1 MRRIPLSVKN
11 QSIETSGITKDYKE
25 AICEYIWNGFEA
37 NAKNVELEWKHNQ
50 LDGGDIISI
59 ADNGDGINFNN
70 LDNTFGTFL
79 ASQKN
84 SLSLK
89 AKSKAN
95 KGKGRFSFMCC
106 ASDVLWKTVYSDTET
121 QTNYEYELSLSD
133 SSKEFID
140 CSEPQPTIKGTGTIA
155 TLLNVFG
162 FDLND
167 LQSEEFTNYL
177 LTEFVW
183 YLYLNKNTSLHVNG
197 QVLDYSSYI
206 NTNLS
211 EEINV
216 NIFGHD
222 FKINLIVWNAKIKEK
237 FCCYYLDDNNSIKGK
252 NTTTYNRN
260 TIDFNHSV
268 FIKSNFFN
276 KLDVEKIDSPQMT
289 FGGPDDGQ
297 GIIKELNKIVLDLIS
312 RKIDIYMSGKAD
324 TEIEKMIDERKT
336 FPVFSSDIYGQYRK
350 NDLKTVTKALYCAE
364 PRIFYKLKEV
374 QEKSLLAFLN
384 LLLSSEERESVLD
397 IINQIVNLSTEQR
410 KQFASILNKTQLE
423 NIIETISFIEN
434 RYRIIETL
442 KTLIYDLDKFTNER
456 DHIQKIVEQNYWLF
470 GEKYNLASA
479 DKTMTRALEGYL
491 NILYGASKPDSK
503 LDSDQELNRRMDIF
517 LCGSRK
523 TENSHETA
531 IEENIVVELKAPKV
545 PLTKTVLRQIE
556 DYMDYVR
563 RNSPFNGIHRRWKF
577 IAVCKEVDDDVKAK
591 YDTFKDR
598 GKLGLVNITENYEI
612 YALTWDDVF
621 KSFEISHSFCLDKL
635 KLDRDEIISKIKLS
649 SEEKSKETV
658 DKLTNAITSN
668 SED

>member
-177 LTEFVW
+177 LTEFAW

-410 KQFASILNKTQLE
+410 KQFASILN
-423 NIIETISFIEN
+423 
-434 RYRIIETL
+434 
-442 KTLIYDLDKFTNER
+442 
-456 DHIQKIVEQNYWLF
+456 
-470 GEKYNLASA
+470 
-479 DKTMTRALEGYL
+479 
-491 NILYGASKPDSK
+491 
-503 LDSDQELNRRMDIF
+503 
-517 LCGSRK
+517 
-523 TENSHETA
+523 
-531 IEENIVVELKAPKV
+531 
-545 PLTKTVLRQIE
+545 
-556 DYMDYVR
+556 
-563 RNSPFNGIHRRWKF
+563 
-577 IAVCKEVDDDVKAK
+577 
-591 YDTFKDR
+591 
-598 GKLGLVNITENYEI
+598 
-612 YALTWDDVF
+612 
-621 KSFEISHSFCLDKL
+621 
-635 KLDRDEIISKIKLS
+635 
-649 SEEKSKETV
+649 
-658 DKLTNAITSN
+658 
-668 SED
+668 

>member
-177 LTEFVW
+177 LTEFAW

-276 KLDVEKIDSPQMT
+276 KLDVEK
-289 FGGPDDGQ
+289 
-297 GIIKELNKIVLDLIS
+297 N
-312 RKIDIYMSGKAD
+312 
-324 TEIEKMIDERKT
+324 
-336 FPVFSSDIYGQYRK
+336 
-350 NDLKTVTKALYCAE
+350 
-364 PRIFYKLKEV
+364 
-374 QEKSLLAFLN
+374 
-384 LLLSSEERESVLD
+384 
-397 IINQIVNLSTEQR
+397 
-410 KQFASILNKTQLE
+410 
-423 NIIETISFIEN
+423 
-434 RYRIIETL
+434 
-442 KTLIYDLDKFTNER
+442 
-456 DHIQKIVEQNYWLF
+456 
-470 GEKYNLASA
+470 
-479 DKTMTRALEGYL
+479 
-491 NILYGASKPDSK
+491 
-503 LDSDQELNRRMDIF
+503 
-517 LCGSRK
+517 
-523 TENSHETA
+523 
-531 IEENIVVELKAPKV
+531 
-545 PLTKTVLRQIE
+545 
-556 DYMDYVR
+556 
-563 RNSPFNGIHRRWKF
+563 
-577 IAVCKEVDDDVKAK
+577 
-591 YDTFKDR
+591 
-598 GKLGLVNITENYEI
+598 
-612 YALTWDDVF
+612 
-621 KSFEISHSFCLDKL
+621 
-635 KLDRDEIISKIKLS
+635 
-649 SEEKSKETV
+649 
-658 DKLTNAITSN
+658 
-668 SED
+668 

>member
-11 QSIETSGITKDYKE
+11 QSIETSGITKDYRE

-140 CSEPQPTIKGTGTIA
+140 CNEPQPTIKGTGTIA

-177 LTEFVW
+177 LTEFAW

-252 NTTTYNRN
+252 
-260 TIDFNHSV
+260 
-268 FIKSNFFN
+268 
-276 KLDVEKIDSPQMT
+276 
-289 FGGPDDGQ
+289 
-297 GIIKELNKIVLDLIS
+297 
-312 RKIDIYMSGKAD
+312 
-324 TEIEKMIDERKT
+324 
-336 FPVFSSDIYGQYRK
+336 
-350 NDLKTVTKALYCAE
+350 YCAE

-635 KLDRDEIISKIKLS
+635 KLDRDEIISEIKLS

>member
-11 QSIETSGITKDYKE
+11 QSIETSGITKDYRE

-140 CSEPQPTIKGTGTIA
+140 CNEPQPTIKGTGTIA

-177 LTEFVW
+177 LTEFAW

-312 RKIDIYMSGKAD
+312 RKIDMTMKQLRDELNMKGVKNSKGGKISIDVISRMLTNRKYLGEYTFQDITIKDGIPAIISTSLFEKVQDRLAKTKKAPSSHKAD
-324 TEIEKMIDERKT
+324 DDYILTTKLFCGKCKSFMVGESGTNAQGKKYRYYKCVNHKKHQGCDMKSIRKDLIENMTIKYIRE
-336 FPVFSSDIYGQYRK
+336 
-350 NDLKTVTKALYCAE
+350 
-364 PRIFYKLKEV
+364 
-374 QEKSLLAFLN
+374 FLN
-384 LLLSSEERESVLD
+384 DEDLINTLIDLAYDAQHKENEQLPLLRKQLAQTEKGIKNIVDAIEQGISTKSTRERLLDLEQRRNDIEMSISKESIENPMLTKKQFKFWFNQLKKLDISKSEQRQKLVDLFVNSIIIYDDKIKFFFNYKKSTKTITFDELNNCSDLPDSPRPYRVFIKNFVNTLFYLYQLIQTQKHLLLKIKS
-397 IINQIVNLSTEQR
+397 Q
-410 KQFASILNKTQLE
+410 
-423 NIIETISFIEN
+423 
-434 RYRIIETL
+434 
-442 KTLIYDLDKFTNER
+442 
-456 DHIQKIVEQNYWLF
+456 HI
-470 GEKYNLASA
+470 
-479 DKTMTRALEGYL
+479 
-491 NILYGASKPDSK
+491 
-503 LDSDQELNRRMDIF
+503 DIF
-517 LCGSRK
+517 
-523 TENSHETA
+523 
-531 IEENIVVELKAPKV
+531 
-545 PLTKTVLRQIE
+545 
-556 DYMDYVR
+556 
-563 RNSPFNGIHRRWKF
+563 
-577 IAVCKEVDDDVKAK
+577 
-591 YDTFKDR
+591 
-598 GKLGLVNITENYEI
+598 
-612 YALTWDDVF
+612 
-621 KSFEISHSFCLDKL
+621 
-635 KLDRDEIISKIKLS
+635 
-649 SEEKSKETV
+649 
-658 DKLTNAITSN
+658 
-668 SED
+668 